1 MILVDDVSNGYRH
14 IILPLAV
21 EDPMVRRAVCV
32 ASAFHMSVQ
41 RPDLKLPAES
51 GRAAI
56 ITKLTNMAAG
66 GDPLSLSTWATII
79 LLLVGELVNGSDD
92 ILTLYQLLLSFL
104 RAKGQLDDRSTI
116 ASFLHQQTDLL
127 EFFASPVIDEA
138 EGAQKLLQAFS
149 PAHVEE
155 SWPNSITLAREIY
168 SEAYQ
173 QACDIYIL
181 RASSQFIDLTDEQ
194 SIRLVTRLRDLLINV
209 EPGTAGA
216 HTLVWPYF
224 VAAAEALLPEHR
236 DFFRQRLEH
245 LWITTRYRNVKVAID
260 ALPRIWAQR
269 GNQRWTKMLREVAT
283 VIM

>member
-1 MILVDDVSNGYRH
+1 MILVDDMSNGYRH

-21 EDPMVRRAVCV
+21 ENPMVRRAVCV

-41 RPDLKLPAES
+41 RPELKLPAES

-56 ITKLTNMAAG
+56 ITKLKSMAAY
-66 GDPLSLSTWATII
+66 GDELALDHWATII

-92 ILTLYQLLLSFL
+92 ILTLYQLLKSFL
-104 RAKGQLDDRSTI
+104 RAKGSIDDVSDMS
-116 ASFLHQQTDLL
+116 SFLHQQTNLL

-138 EGAQKLLQAFS
+138 DGAQALLKTFS
-149 PAHVEE
+149 PTPMAD
-155 SWPNSITLAREIY
+155 WPDSISLSQEIY
-168 SEAYQ
+168 NAAYQ

-194 SIRLVTRLRDLLINV
+194 SIGLVTRLRDLLAAVN
-209 EPGTAGA
+209 PSTAGA

-224 VAAAEALLPEHR
+224 VGAAESLLPEHR
-236 DFFRQRLEH
+236 DFFQERLQH
-245 LWITTRYRNVKVAID
+245 MWTTTRYRNVKVAID
-260 ALPRIWAQR
+260 ALPRLWAQR
-269 GNQRWTKMLREVAT
+269 GRSRWTKMLREVAT